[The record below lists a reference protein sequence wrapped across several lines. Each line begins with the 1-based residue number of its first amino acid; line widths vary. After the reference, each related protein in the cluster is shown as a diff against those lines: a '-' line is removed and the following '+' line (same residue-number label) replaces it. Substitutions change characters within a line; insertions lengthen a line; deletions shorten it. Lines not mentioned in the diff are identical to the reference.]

1 MAGEGESKDYN
12 AFVKFFK
19 VIGIFIISWLP
30 KDFTEILLFSIT
42 IALIIIIASLIHYT
56 TINSRI
62 QKESRCYRD
71 KQESNIGQGV
81 YQVSA
86 YTKDGTII
94 YAVTYNVAAKQ
105 YTIEQKCPDGTVQN
119 KADIRVYDLG
129 RKQTDRI
136 EKIFECDKNY
146 SLRDQTLY
154 YKGDPG
160 LVRFMEYGNTE
171 FFERVA
177 A

>member
-1 MAGEGESKDYN
+1 MTGFSEDIKR
-12 AFVKFFK
+12 FFK
-19 VIGIFIISWLP
+19 WLFIIILGWLP
-30 KDFTEILLFSIT
+30 QDFTEILLFSIT
-42 IALIIIIASLIHYT
+42 IALIIIISSLIHYT

-71 KQESNIGQGV
+71 KQESNIGQGI
-81 YQVSA
+81 YQLSA

-94 YAVTYNVAAKQ
+94 YAVTYDVGAKQ
-105 YTIEQKCPDGTVQN
+105 YKVEQKCPDGTVQN
-119 KADIRVYDLG
+119 KASIRVYDLG

-146 SLRDQTLY
+146 SLKDTTLY
-154 YKGDPG
+154 YRGDPG

-171 FFERVA
+171 FFERVSA

>member
-1 MAGEGESKDYN
+1 MFN
-12 AFVKFFK
+12 IFK
-19 VIGIFIISWLP
+19 TIIAYLIGWLP

-42 IALIIIIASLIHYT
+42 IALIIIITSLIHYT

-71 KQESNIGQGV
+71 KQDSNIGQGV
-81 YQVSA
+81 YQLSA

-94 YAVTYNVAAKQ
+94 YAVTYDVGAKQ
-105 YTIEQKCPDGTVQN
+105 YTIEQKCPGGEVQN
-119 KADIRVYDLG
+119 KVSIRVYDLG
-129 RKQTDRI
+129 RKQMDRV

-146 SLRDQTLY
+146 SLRDATLY
-154 YKGDPG
+154 YRGDPG

-171 FFERVA
+171 FFERVSA

>member
-1 MAGEGESKDYN
+1 MTSDD
-12 AFVKFFK
+12 VKNFFNQ
-19 VIGIFIISWLP
+19 IGIFLIGWLP
-30 KDFTEILLFSIT
+30 TDFTEILLFSIT

-71 KQESNIGQGV
+71 KQDSNIGQGV
-81 YQVSA
+81 YQLSA
-86 YTKDGTII
+86 YTKDGTLI
-94 YAVTYNVAAKQ
+94 YAVTYNVGSKQ
-105 YTIEQKCPDGTVQN
+105 YTVEQKCPEGEVQN
-119 KADIRVYDLG
+119 KTSIRVYDLG

-136 EKIFECDKNY
+136 EKTFGCDKNY
-146 SLRDQTLY
+146 SLRDATLY
-154 YKGDPG
+154 YRGDPG

-171 FFERVA
+171 FFERVSA